1 MLNREEELRFCKARR
16 AAIALDYQN
25 LNPEQR
31 RAALATDGPLLLLA
45 GAGSGKTTVLIH
57 RIANLMKYGRGSDC
71 DEAPAWA
78 APADLAFLEGY
89 VQNPDPAQKA
99 EQERLCRVDPA
110 VPWSIIAITFTNKA
124 AGELKERLERML
136 GPSANDIWASTFHSA
151 CVRILRRDI
160 DRLGFTSSFTIYDT
174 ADSER
179 VIKDIVKDFNLDE
192 KAFAPR
198 SILGYISRAK
208 DAMKLGKDYL
218 QECEKAGDY
227 RLVKI
232 AKVYAEYERRL
243 REANALDFDDII
255 LDTVRL
261 LQNFDD
267 VREYYQKKFR
277 YVLIDEYQD
286 TNNLQY
292 LLASTL
298 AGGYENICVV
308 GDDDQS
314 IYRFRGA
321 TIENILSFESQYK
334 GARVIRLEQ
343 NYRSTKNILEAS
355 NAVIRNNEGRKGKE
369 LWTEHEAGDKVH
381 CYTAM
386 NEHDEAQF
394 VAAQILA
401 GFSAGRGWRD
411 HAVLYRMNAQSNQL
425 EQAFKRNGIPYRIIG
440 GIRFFDRAEVKDMM
454 AYLCAV
460 NNPNDDLRLSRI
472 INNPPRG
479 IGATTVERA
488 QAIAQAEGR
497 SLWDV
502 VSHARDWPELQK
514 AAPRLSQFAELMA
527 ELRKLS
533 GEMEL
538 PDFYEELVQRTGYAV
553 MLEQKNTVEDRTRLE
568 NVHEV
573 LSSIQNY
580 LENAVDEP
588 SLAGFLDE
596 IALYTDLD
604 SHDPS
609 EDCVVMMTMHSAKGL
624 EFPVV
629 FVVGV
634 EEGIFPGIRA
644 IGEAEEMEEE
654 RRLCYVAM
662 TRAKEKLILSVA
674 LTGGARDLEKL
685 APDAACPVE
694 PQVLAGCQSV
704 GQWVLLPAL
713 ARPDGEV
720 LRRAA
725 GVQVPVPAADFGPAW
740 DIRFVDGAEFQA
752 EPEENAISPSGPP
765 DGEMISAGA
774 GEETAALA
782 ARLAWHYPH
791 GAEVELPSKLTA
803 TQLKGRALDEEVA
816 EAAVR
821 PPRPIRLGRPR
832 FATEEF
838 GLTPAQKGTALHLVM
853 QYIDFERTERVEQV
867 RAEIARLVER
877 AFLTPQQGEAVDP
890 AKIAAFFASPLGREL
905 MASTSLRREFKFS
918 ILVPAADYYPQAGA
932 EEQVLLQGV
941 VDCCFETLEGI
952 TVVDFKTDRVDRRS
966 VAARAEEYRPQLAA
980 YSRALEEITGKP
992 VIRRC
997 LWFFAL
1003 DQAVDV

>member
-1 MLNREEELRFCKARR
+1 MLNRDEELRFCKARR
-16 AAIALDYQN
+16 AAIALDFQN

-31 RAALATDGPLLLLA
+31 KAAMATEGPLLLLA

-71 DEAPAWA
+71 DKVPGWVT
-78 APADLAFLEGY
+78 PADLAFLEEY
-89 VQNPDPAQKA
+89 VRNPDPSRKA
-99 EQERLCRVDPA
+99 EQERLCQVDPA

-136 GPSANDIWASTFHSA
+136 GPAAGDIWASTFHSA

-179 VIKDIVKDFNLDE
+179 VIKDILKDFNLDE
-192 KAFAPR
+192 KTFSPR
-198 SILGYISRAK
+198 SVLGYISRAK

-218 QECEKAGDY
+218 AECEKAGDF

-243 REANALDFDDII
+243 KDANALDFDDII

-261 LQNFDD
+261 LQKFDD
-267 VREYYQKKFR
+267 VREYYQRKFR

-343 NYRSTKNILEAS
+343 NYRSTRNILEAS

-369 LWTEHEAGDKVH
+369 LWTEHDAGDKVH

-386 NEHDEAQF
+386 NEHDEAQY

-401 GFSAGRGWRD
+401 DYSAGRKWKD
-411 HAVLYRMNAQSNQL
+411 HAVLYRMNAQSNQI

-440 GIRFFDRAEVKDMM
+440 GIRFFDRAEVKDML

-460 NNPNDDLRLSRI
+460 NNPNDDLRLARI

-479 IGATTVERA
+479 IGATTVDRA

-502 VSHARDWPELQK
+502 VNHARDWPELQK
-514 AAPRLSQFAELMA
+514 AAPRLGQFAELMSD
-527 ELRKLS
+527 LRKLS
-533 GEMEL
+533 GELPL

-580 LENAVDEP
+580 LDNVVDEP

-604 SHDPS
+604 AHDPD

-644 IGEAEEMEEE
+644 IGEPEEMEEE

-662 TRAKEKLILSVA
+662 TRAKEKLYMTCASQRMLFGRTNSNRPSRFLGEIPAEYVEKSGRLPYAERQEREAERPRPVRQRRTYDRGFSLGHEPA
-674 LTGGARDLEKL
+674 APASGAP
-685 APDAACPVE
+685 APDWKSPAAGSAP
-694 PQVLAGCQSV
+694 
-704 GQWVLLPAL
+704 
-713 ARPDGEV
+713 
-720 LRRAA
+720 RAA
-725 GVQVPVPAADFGPAW
+725 APAFRAGDSVVHKAFGKGLITKVTPMGG
-740 DIRFVDGAEFQA
+740 D
-752 EPEENAISPSGPP
+752 
-765 DGEMISAGA
+765 
-774 GEETAALA
+774 AL
-782 ARLAWHYPH
+782 
-791 GAEVELPSKLTA
+791 V
-803 TQLKGRALDEEVA
+803 
-816 EAAVR
+816 
-821 PPRPIRLGRPR
+821 
-832 FATEEF
+832 
-838 GLTPAQKGTALHLVM
+838 
-853 QYIDFERTERVEQV
+853 
-867 RAEIARLVER
+867 EIAFDTVGTKRLM
-877 AFLTPQQGEAVDP
+877 L
-890 AKIAAFFASPLGREL
+890 KSAAQY
-905 MASTSLRREFKFS
+905 MKK
-918 ILVPAADYYPQAGA
+918 V
-932 EEQVLLQGV
+932 
-941 VDCCFETLEGI
+941 
-952 TVVDFKTDRVDRRS
+952 
-966 VAARAEEYRPQLAA
+966 
-980 YSRALEEITGKP
+980 
-992 VIRRC
+992 
-997 LWFFAL
+997 
-1003 DQAVDV
+1003 